1 MVKGFIGRLSNGLL
15 SSVVFAT
22 IVEARRLVD
31 RGRSARTNVRSRAS
45 GAS

>member
-1 MVKGFIGRLSNGLL
+1 MDKSFVGRLGNELL
-15 SSVVFAT
+15 SSAVFAT

-45 GAS
+45 GAN